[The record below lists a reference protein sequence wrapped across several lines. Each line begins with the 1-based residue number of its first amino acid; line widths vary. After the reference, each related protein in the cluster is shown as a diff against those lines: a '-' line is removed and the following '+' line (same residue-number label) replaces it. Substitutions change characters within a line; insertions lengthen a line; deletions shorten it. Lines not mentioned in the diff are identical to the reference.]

1 MDVRCLHSR
10 KARRDVCDCP
20 LRGRLAMSMNQ
31 FLTRS
36 SGVTTHVDGASSN
49 VCLARS
55 LALAF
60 QVRASA
66 FLAVHMARL
75 LRNAASTR
83 LSGRGGTVATETRT
97 ETRTETESSACK
109 MKDC

>member
-1 MDVRCLHSR
+1 
-10 KARRDVCDCP
+10 
-20 LRGRLAMSMNQ
+20 MSMNQ

-75 LRNAASTR
+75 LRGTLRRRDSADAEERWQLRLELR
-83 LSGRGGTVATETRT
+83 LSPLLA
-97 ETRTETESSACK
+97 K
-109 MKDC
+109 